1 MLISKSIN
9 YKYNVSEI
17 MTSWLTQ
24 EGYPIV
30 NVTSEISKSNK
41 TIASSKSQNKISFI
55 KINHRKCRRLP
66 LFRDKRESKMSTNS
80 VVYLLMYLNMTIK
93 NTLKTAATSFGQL
106 I

>member
-41 TIASSKSQNKISFI
+41 TIVYKLKQKYFLLSQTKNDSK
-55 KINHRKCRRLP
+55 
-66 LFRDKRESKMSTNS
+66 E
-80 VVYLLMYLNMTIK
+80 
-93 NTLKTAATSFGQL
+93 
-106 I
+106 